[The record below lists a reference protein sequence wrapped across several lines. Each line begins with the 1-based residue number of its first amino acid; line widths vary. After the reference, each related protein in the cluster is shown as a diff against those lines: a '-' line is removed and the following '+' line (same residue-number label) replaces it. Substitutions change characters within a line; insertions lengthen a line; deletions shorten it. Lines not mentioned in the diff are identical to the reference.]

1 MIQQVAGCNNT
12 HKVIKKKGED
22 AEDTVTPDSFKFN
35 KFRVNDE
42 NAGALPL
49 FTACLTTFAQG
60 ICDERKLENIHFFYF
75 VFPCPLFFILPP
87 FFFF

>member
-12 HKVIKKKGED
+12 HKVIKKGED

-49 FTACLTTFAQG
+49 FRACLTTFAQG
-60 ICDERKLENIHFFYF
+60 TCDKRKLENIH
-75 VFPCPLFFILPP
+75 VFTSSFPRPP
-87 FFFF
+87 FLFPSSFFL